1 MQNPA
6 RRRFLNRV
14 VLAGGTISIGASPL
28 VALATETSD
37 EHVWR
42 GRRRLVHPGRKLFP
56 QSVASFEPRPD
67 GVILWTRFEEES
79 LAGQN
84 VNLVV
89 LVSRDPFFLR
99 VVAATDLTAR
109 AEDDGVVQVKLT
121 GLQAKTRYY
130 YRFIVELHGRW
141 LGSQIGRTQTAP
153 VLTDNV
159 KAKFAVAS
167 CQDAV
172 GRFYNAYLPLLV
184 QDLDF
189 IVHVGDY
196 IYETTGDP
204 SFQSTTGR
212 RPVFSDVAG
221 AIALQGAGG
230 VVYYAAASL
239 SNYRELHSFYRN
251 DPVLQKLHERF
262 PFVVIWDDHEYSDDC
277 WGATGTYF
285 AGRRDEFNVERRR
298 NAERAF
304 FEFIPVDDDIDEGE
318 VDLSRRPLYPDTRL
332 YRDFRYGQNLQLFLT
347 DYRTFRPDHL
357 IPEDAFPGTIAVD
370 QPGLLALGVPAQ
382 ALAGFSPYVDFASLP
397 PALLP
402 TFQQVWIPVLSGV
415 LNAAYLSEGI
425 GASDAAARTA
435 RALSG
440 LVDVS
445 VLNQFIA
452 AFNALPSTQPK
463 VPLIEGPAVA
473 ALPRGLS
480 YALIGKTSLFSTV
493 GARYFVV
500 KDTYDLLAAYR
511 AVIGGGSSTQNA
523 YGDVQR
529 EWLER
534 SMRASRA
541 RWKIVANSTAL
552 TSMVL
557 DLTGNIPGVPPQIQQ
572 LLQQLP
578 AALRN
583 RFYLNVDQF
592 DGFPQYKQSLLQ
604 LYRSVPNVALIAG
617 DIHASFVTE
626 HAGASAAGPRAGV
639 WEFVAPAVSSFTF
652 KSGVIGYAEAIRQ
665 QFGLPDLSPLVA
677 LLDVFLAGANRDI
690 RYVDTSVNGV
700 VVLEASSAR
709 LVATYFQLDGSTA
722 TESLYEQPLKL
733 LQRLRLKHF
742 EVAAGA
748 ESELATVAAE
758 TEAA

>member
-1 MQNPA
+1 MQNPE

-14 VLAGGTISIGASPL
+14 ALAAGTISVGASPL
-28 VALATETSD
+28 VALAADSAD
-37 EHVWR
+37 EHLWR
-42 GRRRLVHPGRKLFP
+42 GRRRLVRPAHKLFP

-67 GVILWTRFEEES
+67 GVILWTRLNDES
-79 LAGQN
+79 SAGQN
-84 VNLVV
+84 VPIVV
-89 LVSRDPFFLR
+89 LVSRDRFLR
-99 VVAATDLTAR
+99 NVIAATDLTAR
-109 AEDDGVVQVKLT
+109 AEDNGVVQVKLT
-121 GLQAKTRYY
+121 GLSPKTRYY
-130 YRFIVELHGRW
+130 YRFVVESHGRW
-141 LGSQIGRTQTAP
+141 LGSQVGRTQTAP
-153 VLTDNV
+153 VPSDNV
-159 KAKFAVAS
+159 RAKFAVAS
-167 CQDAV
+167 CQDAI
-172 GRFYNAYLPLLV
+172 GRFYNAYLPLIV

-212 RPVFSDVAG
+212 RPEFSDVAG

-239 SNYRELHSFYRN
+239 SNYRELHRFYRD
-251 DPVLQKLHERF
+251 DPVLQRLHERF
-262 PFVVIWDDHEYSDDC
+262 PFVIIWDDHEYSDDC

-304 FEFIPVDDDIDEGE
+304 FEYIAVDDDIEDGE
-318 VDLSRRPLYPDTRL
+318 LDLSRRPLYPDTRI
-332 YRDFRYGQNLQLFLT
+332 YRDFRYGSNLQLFLT

-370 QPGLLALGVPAQ
+370 QASLLALGVPSP
-382 ALAGFSPYVDFASLP
+382 ALASFSPYVDFANLP

-402 TFQQVWIPVLSGV
+402 AFQQVWIPVLTGV
-415 LNAAYLSEGI
+415 LTAAYVAEGLDA
-425 GASDAAARTA
+425 GAAATHA
-435 RALSG
+435 AEALSG
-440 LVDVS
+440 PVDVT
-445 VLNQFIA
+445 VLNQFLA
-452 AFNALPSTQPK
+452 AYNALPSTQPK
-463 VPLIEGPAVA
+463 VPLIEGPVVA

-511 AVIGGGSSTQNA
+511 AFIAGEPDAQNA
-523 YGDVQR
+523 YGDAQR

-534 SMRASRA
+534 GLRASGA

-557 DLTGNIPGVPPQIQQ
+557 DLSGNISGLPPQVQQ

-604 LYRSVPNVALIAG
+604 LYRSVPNVALLAG

-626 HAGASAAGPRAGV
+626 HTAPTGGSA

-652 KSGVIGYAEAIRQ
+652 RSGVIGYAEAIRQ
-665 QFGLPDLSPLVA
+665 QFGLPDLSPLIA

-700 VVLEASSAR
+700 VVLEASAAR
-709 LVATYFQLDGSTA
+709 LAATYFQLDGSNA
-722 TESLYEQPLKL
+722 SESLYEQPLKL
-733 LQRLRLKHF
+733 LKRLRLRHF
-742 EVAAGA
+742 EVPASPGTA
-748 ESELATVAAE
+748 LATSAAE
-758 TEAA
+758 IEAA